1 MNLYYMTHS
10 RSLMDYDEY
19 WKKWLSISVEVIVN
33 NNIIKSRKGGDVISV
48 DNVGQAI
55 TSFGGYS

>member
-1 MNLYYMTHS
+1 
-10 RSLMDYDEY
+10 MDYDEY

>member
-1 MNLYYMTHS
+1 
-10 RSLMDYDEY
+10 MDYDEY

-33 NNIIKSRKGGDVISV
+33 NNIFKSRKGGDVISV